1 MTGSNR
7 QPLPPIINEEDDVE
21 FPFMKSDFFSDVA
34 LAVSTTDGG
43 GTNEAPPQ
51 GARRSQPAVN
61 VNNLSVTIQP
71 FTVTRLI

>member
-1 MTGSNR
+1 
-7 QPLPPIINEEDDVE
+7 
-21 FPFMKSDFFSDVA
+21 VA